1 MLHRKQLNE
10 EHAKAWMRGEEL
22 DPAVRGD
29 GDNVAVVLTQ
39 GWCPQWVSMNVWLN
53 FMEKRGRPKNLDIT
67 VYEFIYDRVPFF
79 DEFRR
84 FKESDLGNAEIP
96 YLLYYREGKLLGTS
110 NYVTSRDFVGR
121 FERAAQS

>member
-29 GDNVAVVLTQ
+29 GANVAVVLTQ